1 MKEVRPENSG
11 RGNWYLNCSFATYV
25 LDSKDFK
32 HASAFGHRA
41 HSPPGYPAT
50 AKVYVTT
57 YRP

>member
-11 RGNWYLNCSFATYV
+11 RGNWYLNCLRACYV
-25 LDSKDFK
+25 IDSKDFK

-50 AKVYVTT
+50 AKVYVTNT
-57 YRP
+57 